1 MSEIREVITDLNTAF
16 SEFKKKQDERISNLE
31 TVLARRVPTFVGGM
45 NAANDDDEET
55 LEMKSFLR
63 GKPFERKALSVTDD
77 GQGVTVRADWADRV
91 YTLVRESSPM
101 RFIAAV
107 VQTDSNET
115 EVLVDRGEAA
125 SAWITETGARTATN
139 IDFLTR
145 HKVANSEHYALP
157 AVTQQMLE
165 DSKFDVE
172 RFVQDKVAQR
182 FGRQEANAFINGD
195 GLNGTPRGILH
206 YGTVKEASFTWG
218 ANTALYA
225 IGAQYSAA
233 AGDITNP
240 DVLFDLV
247 DSLKTEYLPG
257 ASWLMT
263 RAFRNKIRKLKD
275 LQGRY
280 IFEDSLQAGVPP
292 RLLGHPVYLAEDM
305 PALAADVVGALFGDF
320 RKAYTICDRKGLGVL
335 RDPYSTPGFVR
346 WYVRR
351 RVGGAL
357 TNPEAVKALVLGN
370 APV

>member
-1 MSEIREVITDLNTAF
+1 MSEQIKEVITDLNTAF
-16 SEFKKKQDERISNLE
+16 SEFKQKQDERISNLE
-31 TVLARRVPTFVGGM
+31 TVLARRVPTFVGGG
-45 NAANDDDEET
+45 DDVGEET
-55 LEMKSFLR
+55 REMKSFLR

-101 RFIAAV
+101 RSIAAV

-115 EVLVDRGEAA
+115 EILVDRGEAA
-125 SAWITETGARTATN
+125 SAWITEVGARAATD
-139 IDFLTR
+139 IDFMTR
-145 HKVANSEHYALP
+145 HKIANSEHYALP
-157 AVTQQMLE
+157 SVTQQMLE
-165 DSKFDVE
+165 DSQLNVE
-172 RFVQDKVAQR
+172 GFVQDKVAQR
-182 FGRQEANAFINGD
+182 FARQEAAAFINGA
-195 GLNGTPRGILH
+195 GTNGTPRGILH
-206 YGTVKEASFTWG
+206 YGTVKEADFTWG
-218 ANTALYA
+218 ADPALYK
-225 IGAQYSAA
+225 IGAQYTGA
-233 AGDITNP
+233 AGDISDP

-275 LQGRY
+275 LQDRY

-320 RKAYTICDRKGLGVL
+320 RKAYTICDRVGLGVL
-335 RDPYSTPGFVR
+335 RDPYSSPGFVR

-370 APV
+370 APE